1 MNESNN
7 IKKKE
12 NEEISE
18 IYKIFEELYLK
29 APPLLKDLSN
39 NTVDIDYTES
49 IHEQIDFKKIDT
61 KFKNGEYYSITD
73 AIKDIREV
81 FLNCYS
87 FYGARSNH
95 TKKSLE
101 LEELLEEKISHLDND
116 CKALADVNL
125 TFNLLNMERTPSSK
139 FRYPK
144 DCYDSVLLRSVAHCR
159 PERLKKYHKIL
170 STTLTTDEDNAHILE
185 KILSWENEVYFND
198 VFHRYISSM
207 WELPEIGNFVAILF
221 KKLDLDIINQGEI
234 ERMFLMP
241 KESTTMGKIMTTLL
255 MPVKKTKFIGQVMP
269 YKVWSEKLSKKV
281 SGWCKVYHAKKQ
293 NKVIVMNSLGIHPDF
308 WAVVNE
314 KNPLIE
320 KDYNEL
326 SYFSKVWLVKAL
338 CDYVTIKFKTI
349 NDIVTNC
356 NERQC
361 TIWKNDLET
370 EEYFFFDSMPDL
382 RIYYYNIPYDE
393 PSLEFLESV
402 KTDTEEIKDEDN
414 LPMNGVSG
422 GFRSLQKDKHFKL
435 IADSV
440 EGLRTFLYELDM
452 EGTSV
457 PESLISSLENFI
469 EKIEPEEY
477 NFIVLNNDSK
487 IKLFKDCES
496 YPDRIQ
502 KDEDNMSLWE
512 EKDSKSI
519 AQAQNEEIILEK
531 RQRKLIVQPDFDTV
545 DYGESDEYFSENDV
559 KSISDFTDSE
569 DEWGAMNQPKNKVKQ
584 PLQTSSKL
592 LELEKRLS
600 EEGKMLK
607 FDTNNLLD
615 TKQNDEYNG
624 HSKTLVC
631 SKNKDDISLLEIKDS
646 MPIAQAQNT
655 EIISQ
660 KRTRKLVVRQDFE
673 TDKYYESEEH
683 LSENDVK
690 SISDFTDSEDEW
702 GAMNQP
708 KNKVRQPLQT
718 PSKLVELEKQLMEK
732 DKISEHNT
740 NKVFGTN
747 DKDKSIKSVELLKTK
762 NDVIF
767 NNTDTF
773 VNGHNERLVD
783 TNNIDNVRSCEE
795 VVLIDSDKEENE
807 KPPGGLKQVEII
819 NLDEDMQ
826 NDIEILNDNF
836 ETSFSTQVQTENN
849 IRKTNEQD
857 NYKQIE
863 SAVISIEDDDQII
876 ISDDEDDIQFI
887 SMTVKPKSTPPNINK
902 PRSTNLNKSYNSV
915 STNRQTTP
923 TNYIKHQATSS
934 IIHKLSQ
941 NVTIMPANVHVPKG
955 IEVTMV
961 KTPQRRIDSHFN
973 SIKRRSTM
981 ANGHLPNNPS
991 TINVKC
997 EVISKPDLNG
1007 EVNFYVRLPNG
1018 KEHPGPNELIN
1029 QYLKQHNNQLPDY
1042 WLVPLP
1048 VEVAKQYGIN

>member
-1 MNESNN
+1 MDESDN
-7 IKKKE
+7 IKKLKNKE
-12 NEEISE
+12 VSE
-18 IYKIFEELYLK
+18 MYKIFEEIYLK
-29 APPLLKDLSN
+29 APPILKDLSN
-39 NTVDIDYTES
+39 NSVEIDYTES
-49 IHEQIDFKKIDT
+49 IQEQIDFKKIDT
-61 KFKNGEYYSITD
+61 KFKNGEYCSITD
-73 AIKDIREV
+73 AIKDIRTV

-87 FYGARSNH
+87 FYGTRSDH
-95 TKKSLE
+95 TRKSLE
-101 LEELLEEKISHLDND
+101 IEELLEDKINGLDKNY
-116 CKALADVNL
+116 KSLANVNL
-125 TFNLLNMERTPSSK
+125 TFNLLNMEIKPNSK

-144 DCYDSVLLRSVAHCR
+144 DCYDSILLRSVAHCR

-198 VFHRYISSM
+198 IFHRYISSM

-255 MPVKKTKFIGQVMP
+255 MPVKKSKFVGQVMP
-269 YKVWSEKLSKKV
+269 YKVWSEKLSRKV
-281 SGWCKVYHAKKQ
+281 SDWCKIYHAKKK
-293 NKVIVMNSLGIHPDF
+293 NKVIVMNLLGIHPDF
-308 WAVVNE
+308 WAIVNE

-320 KDYNEL
+320 KDYFEL
-326 SYFSKVWLVKAL
+326 SYFMKVWLVKGL

-402 KTDTEEIKDEDN
+402 KSNEEIEKVEDN
-414 LPMNGVSG
+414 PMNDFSG
-422 GFRSLQKDKHFKL
+422 SFCTIQREKHFKL

-457 PESLISSLENFI
+457 PENLISALENFI
-469 EKIEPEEY
+469 MKIESEEC

-502 KDEDNMSLWE
+502 KGNDNISLWE

-519 AQAQNEEIILEK
+519 AQAQNEEIIVEK
-531 RQRKLIVQPDFDTV
+531 RQRKLIVQQNV
-545 DYGESDEYFSENDV
+545 DINECYDSDEYVSESD
-559 KSISDFTDSE
+559 KTLSDFTDSE
-569 DEWGAMNQPKNKVKQ
+569 DEWGARNQPKNKVKQ
-584 PLQTSSKL
+584 PLQAPSKL
-592 LELEKRLS
+592 LELEKRLC
-600 EEGKMLK
+600 EEGKMPNHNMK
-607 FDTNNLLD
+607 NLLD
-615 TKQNDEYNG
+615 TNQNDEYIELNN
-624 HSKTLVC
+624 KTLFC
-631 SKNKDDISLLEIKDS
+631 SKNKNNVSLLVEKDS
-646 MPIAQAQNT
+646 NPIIKAQNK

-660 KRTRKLVVRQDFE
+660 KRTRKLVARQHFE
-673 TDKYYESEEH
+673 TDKYYESEEY

-690 SISDFTDSEDEW
+690 SISDFSDSEDEW
-702 GAMNQP
+702 GAINQP
-708 KNKVRQPLQT
+708 KIKVKRPLQT
-718 PSKLVELEKQLMEK
+718 PSKLAELEKRLRVE
-732 DKISEHNT
+732 DKVPKRSKVFNT
-740 NKVFGTN
+740 NK
-747 DKDKSIKSVELLKTK
+747 KDKSMKSIKLLNSQNKVK
-762 NDVIF
+762 QS
-767 NNTDTF
+767 NNTNKI
-773 VNGHNERLVD
+773 VNDLNKRLV
-783 TNNIDNVRSCEE
+783 NSKNIVNICSNEE

-807 KPPGGLKQVEII
+807 KPPDSLKPVEII

-826 NDIEILNDNF
+826 NDCEILNDDL
-836 ETSFSTQVQTENN
+836 EISISTYTENKN
-849 IRKTNEQD
+849 SKTNEHD

-876 ISDDEDDIQFI
+876 ISDDEDDVQFI
-887 SMTVKPKSTPPNINK
+887 SMTVTHKSSPKIKKPCNFK
-902 PRSTNLNKSYNSV
+902 TNLNKSYDSV
-915 STNRQTTP
+915 FTNKQRMS
-923 TNYIKHQATSS
+923 TNYIKTQATSS
-934 IIHKLSQ
+934 IIQKLSQ

-961 KTPQRRIDSHFN
+961 KTPQKKIDSHFN
-973 SIKRRSTM
+973 SIKRRSTIS
-981 ANGHLPNNPS
+981 NGHLPNNPS
-991 TINVKC
+991 LINVKC

-1007 EVNFYVRLPNG
+1007 EVKFYVRLPNG